1 MFATIR
7 RYNGVDQNRAGKL
20 IHKVNETLHP
30 KLEKLAEFS
39 GGAMS
44 PKSRQMILSYGRA
57 EPLHPKLE
65 KLPEFS
71 GGAMSPKIRRLILS
85 YGRADSQGRR
95 EAHAYARSAET
106 EPNPRAS
113 SRPAHAAVL
122 AGTRAP

>member
-20 IHKVNETLHP
+20 IRKVNETLHP

-44 PKSRQMILSYGRA
+44 PKSRRLILSYGRA

-65 KLPEFS
+65 LAEFS
-71 GGAMSPKIRRLILS
+71 CGAMSPKIRRLILS